1 LNSKTPGLDKAF
13 VERQRKRL
21 IRLRA
26 EIVDA
31 TQARVDDESSVN
43 AQSAGEAQESE
54 DDAQRLTTLE
64 LDGNLVARD
73 LQRLAQIKRALEKID
88 EGSYGLSDASGHVI
102 PLDRL
107 EALPEAT
114 LTVAEQESRKPG

>member
-1 LNSKTPGLDKAF
+1 MKSNKPGLDQAF
-13 VERQRKRL
+13 IERQRKRL
-21 IRLRA
+21 MKLRA

-31 TQARVDDESSVN
+31 TQAKEDEEASVN
-43 AQSAGEAQESE
+43 AQSAGEARESE

-88 EGSYGLSDASGHVI
+88 EGSYGLSDASGHAI
-102 PLDRL
+102 PIERL
-107 EALPEAT
+107 EANPEAI
-114 LTVAEQESRKPG
+114 LTVAEQESRKPR